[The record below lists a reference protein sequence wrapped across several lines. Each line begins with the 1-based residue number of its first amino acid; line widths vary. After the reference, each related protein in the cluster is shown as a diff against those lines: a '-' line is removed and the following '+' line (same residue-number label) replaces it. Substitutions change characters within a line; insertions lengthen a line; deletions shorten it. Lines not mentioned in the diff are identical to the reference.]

1 MCGMRHSAEPPVRG
15 GQAKSTGD
23 ATAGGIR
30 SCGRLAAT
38 GGTRGE
44 GAAEL
49 ALTGLHDLPPTGAG
63 PRRRDRCPA
72 RDRPARAPF
81 PRPDDSDLASSRLH
95 MPVPSVLMGSLVTD
109 ITEWTP
115 AAATGYAGWPRP
127 PVAVRAMR
135 LPPSARCRGEPARAT
150 TPSSSSPSRPKAPR
164 CSQISTARAV
174 CRRCAV
180 AAMCLAYALQT
191 RQAGIWGGTTQEERC
206 AMTGTT
212 PLAGRRADRPPER
225 PGMPGPAGPARG
237 PQVAGIYPQHRLR
250 ARGRSPRQATDHDHD
265 RRRQGAR
272 GLHQNGRHVTP
283 RTRIWT

>member
-115 AAATGYAGWPRP
+115 AGRDRIRGLAAASGGGAGYAAASLGS
-127 PVAVRAMR
+127 M
-135 LPPSARCRGEPARAT
+135 SRGACQGDDPELFFPIAAEGPALL
-150 TPSSSSPSRPKAPR
+150 
-164 CSQISTARAV
+164 QISTARAV